1 MVDRLPLIQILNN
14 NWNISFKYISIQ
26 NFLSVTIEMNFN
38 ETFKSINLILY
49 LLIDYNYIF
58 IFI

>member
-26 NFLSVTIEMNFN
+26 NFLSVTLEMNFN

>member
-26 NFLSVTIEMNFN
+26 NFLSVTLEMNFN
-38 ETFKSINLILY
+38 ETCKSINLILY

>member
-26 NFLSVTIEMNFN
+26 NFLSVTIEMNFI
-38 ETFKSINLILY
+38 ETCKSINLILY